1 MSAFIYAL
9 YALCSVI
16 AAQRIPRLENF
27 LDAKP
32 NEIGTCVYEE
42 LRRDICM
49 CYLDSLWNAEL
60 ESALIEGI
68 ELFID

>member
-16 AAQRIPRLENF
+16 AVQRIPRLEN
-27 LDAKP
+27 LL
-32 NEIGTCVYEE
+32 NTESNQIGTCVYEE

-49 CYLDSLWNAEL
+49 CYLDSLRNA
-60 ESALIEGI
+60 
-68 ELFID
+68 